1 MKSIF
6 IEEAVDKSGN
16 QESEINMGITVEAF
30 RMMAW
35 DEGKRQRA
43 VDRIVASYVPI
54 DFGVAPDA
62 KSKLSGHLPYALI

>member
-30 RMMAW
+30 RMMA
-35 DEGKRQRA
+35 
-43 VDRIVASYVPI
+43 
-54 DFGVAPDA
+54 
-62 KSKLSGHLPYALI
+62 